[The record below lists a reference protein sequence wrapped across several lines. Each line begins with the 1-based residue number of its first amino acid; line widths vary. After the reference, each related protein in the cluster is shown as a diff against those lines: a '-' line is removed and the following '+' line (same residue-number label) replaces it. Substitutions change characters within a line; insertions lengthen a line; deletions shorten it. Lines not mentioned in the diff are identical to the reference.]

1 MLNPY
6 ETPNTHDVV
15 SEETIEREVKRYG
28 GIGRLSF
35 LLSLLLFFIAQY
47 VLWAFSPYYVFDVS
61 LILPFSFI
69 LIGLLCV
76 ATAYRL
82 KNIGMTTWLAPMII
96 IPLINFF
103 IVFRC
108 LAFQEGYQE
117 TKKLDLAGKIVT
129 GIILASLATSLASM
143 AALWFLR

>member
-6 ETPNTHDVV
+6 EAPNTQDVV
-15 SEETIEREVKRYG
+15 SEEATEHEVKRYG

-35 LLSLLLFFIAQY
+35 LVSLLLFFITQY
-47 VLWAFSPYYVFDVS
+47 ILRAFGPNYLLDASISAFGY
-61 LILPFSFI
+61 L

-82 KNIGMTTWLAPMII
+82 KNIGMVTWLAPMII
-96 IPLINFF
+96 IPIINFF
-103 IVFRC
+103 MVFRC

-129 GIILASLATSLASM
+129 GIILASLAASLVSM